1 MDSRVERYRR
11 DVNRFRAAV
20 VVLGA
25 VVLAS
30 CSSATNDVT
39 AVEANAFTGSENSP
53 VEPDPQI
60 DSGALEWAPCVD
72 VGNALVDLECVT
84 LMVPLDYEQPDD
96 AMIDIALTRVPT
108 ADPGSRIGSLVFNPG
123 GPGGSG
129 IDFLANA
136 AILVPEEV
144 ASRFDLVSFD
154 PRGVGS
160 STAVECDDDLDDQV
174 SLLAAGDDE
183 GWADLVAEAADFTD
197 TCADGT
203 TELAAHVGTNNA
215 ARDLD
220 EIRNALG
227 DEELSYVGFSYGT
240 RLGATYAELFPG
252 NVRALVLDGGVKPTN
267 DLAELD
273 GDQGEGFDN
282 ALESF
287 ANACDSD
294 DDCALSEF
302 SSALGVYTGL
312 VDEIAAVGSFK
323 TDDADRVLTP
333 GELQLGVAVA
343 LYSKETW
350 PVLADALYI
359 AETESDGTLL
369 QALVDSYAGRDPD
382 GSYSN
387 SQVANGFINCADDP
401 RRPPVDEVRAEVD
414 AAASKSVYFDEFL
427 RASTA
432 CIGVSGAID
441 PLIIGPADGAP
452 TILVVGNTGDPATPY
467 EWSVELA
474 DSLTSGVLYTVE
486 AEGHTAY
493 LSIPCAESVVNSYLI
508 DLEVPAAGASCSDND
523 SADFFPASG
532 ESEIDALVALFDCLR
547 DNGADVPEFSIADL
561 IADPSGELLLE
572 ALDPSDPNFL
582 EALLS
587 CEDLL
592 GEL

>member
-1 MDSRVERYRR
+1 MSRISIAIV
-11 DVNRFRAAV
+11 A
-20 VVLGA
+20 LGA

-30 CSSATNDVT
+30 CSSAARDVT
-39 AVEANAFTGSENSP
+39 AVEANVLIGSENSP
-53 VEPDPQI
+53 VEPDVEL
-60 DSGALEWAPCVD
+60 DSGTLAWAPCAD
-72 VGNALVDLECVT
+72 VGSALVDIECTT
-84 LMVPLDYEQPDD
+84 LMVPLDHELPDGEL
-96 AMIDIALTRVPT
+96 IEIALARVPT
-108 ADPGSRIGSLVFNPG
+108 ADRGTRIGSLVFNPG

-136 AILVPEEV
+136 ALLVPDEV

-154 PRGVGS
+154 PRGVGM

-174 SLLAAGDDE
+174 PLLASGDDE
-183 GWADLVAEAADFTD
+183 GWADLVADANGFTE
-197 TCADGT
+197 TCT
-203 TELAAHVGTNNA
+203 VETIELAAHVGTNNA

-220 EIRNALG
+220 LIRDALG

-240 RLGATYAELFPG
+240 RLGATYAELFPD

-267 DLAELD
+267 DLGELD
-273 GDQGEGFDN
+273 GEQGAGFDD

-294 DDCALSEF
+294 DDCVLGDLGPALD
-302 SSALGVYTGL
+302 VYTGL
-312 VDEIAAVGSFK
+312 VDEIAAAGSFK
-323 TDDADRVLTP
+323 TDDVDRVLTP
-333 GELQLGVAVA
+333 GELQLGVAAA
-343 LYSKETW
+343 LYSKQMW
-350 PVLADALYI
+350 PVLADALYL
-359 AETESDGTLL
+359 ADNDSDGTLL

-387 SQVANGFINCADDP
+387 SQVANGFISCADDP
-401 RRPPVDEVRAEVD
+401 QRLPVDEVRAEVD
-414 AAASKSVYFDEFL
+414 AAASQSVYFDDFL
-427 RASTA
+427 RASTS
-432 CIGVSGAID
+432 CIGVSSAVD

-452 TILVVGNTGDPATPY
+452 AILVVGNTGDPATPY

-474 DSLTSGVLYTVE
+474 DSLTSGVLYMVE

-493 LSIPCAESVVNSYLI
+493 LSIPCAESVVNSYLV
-508 DLEVPAAGASCSDND
+508 DLQVPAVGASCSDND
-523 SADFFPASG
+523 GTDFFPPSG

-582 EALLS
+582 DALLE